1 VRAVFADVLF
11 ELSEEPIKTI
21 NRRRLLQTLAT
32 SLNERYAHQRN

>member
-21 NRRRLLQTLAT
+21 NRRLLQTLAT